1 MSDNSPSIDLGS
13 KVVYQ
18 IYIRSFCD
26 SNGDGLGDLRGITSK
41 LDYLKE
47 LGVDCIW
54 ITPFF
59 ISPQN
64 DNGYDVA
71 DYRAIDP
78 IYGTMDDFDELS
90 QEAAARGIGIM
101 LDMVFN
107 HTSTDHEWFQK
118 ALSGDPRYLAYY
130 KFVDAAP
137 DATEDN
143 PGEPPTNWESKFG
156 GNAWAY
162 VPSLNKWYLHLFDK
176 SQADLNWDNPEVRA
190 QMADILRFWRAKGVN
205 AFRFDVV
212 NLISKP
218 EKWESDDTDGRH
230 FYSDGPHIHEYLQEL
245 VQQGD
250 IVGLMTV
257 GEMSS
262 TSIDNCIG
270 YSNPA
275 NHELG
280 MTFSFHHLKVD
291 YLNGDKWALMAPDI
305 NHLRNLF
312 RAWQEDMTAG
322 GGWNALF
329 WSNHDQPRPNSRF
342 GDTENFWFESSTL
355 LPTCTHLMRGTPYIY
370 QGEELGQTISDFV
383 SIDQYRDVES
393 HNYYRIL
400 QERGHS
406 PEEAFDI
413 VHERS
418 RDDGRYPMAWDGSEN
433 AGFTSGTP
441 WLGIPANHSYINA
454 ADEMADPN
462 SVRAYFKRL
471 IALRKAE
478 KVIQTGDVHF
488 LESESDKVIAYERT
502 LGDERVVVQCNFSGE
517 EQPALALEGGEVLI
531 SNYDEDAKADV
542 LRPWEA
548 TALIW
553 R

>member
-1 MSDNSPSIDLGS
+1 
-13 KVVYQ
+13 
-18 IYIRSFCD
+18 
-26 SNGDGLGDLRGITSK
+26 
-41 LDYLKE
+41 
-47 LGVDCIW
+47 
-54 ITPFF
+54 
-59 ISPQN
+59 
-64 DNGYDVA
+64 
-71 DYRAIDP
+71 
-78 IYGTMDDFDELS
+78 
-90 QEAAARGIGIM
+90 
-101 LDMVFN
+101 
-107 HTSTDHEWFQK
+107 
-118 ALSGDPRYLAYY
+118 
-130 KFVDAAP
+130 
-137 DATEDN
+137 
-143 PGEPPTNWESKFG
+143 
-156 GNAWAY
+156 
-162 VPSLNKWYLHLFDK
+162 
-176 SQADLNWDNPEVRA
+176 
-190 QMADILRFWRAKGVN
+190 
-205 AFRFDVV
+205 
-212 NLISKP
+212 
-218 EKWESDDTDGRH
+218 
-230 FYSDGPHIHEYLQEL
+230 
-245 VQQGD
+245 
-250 IVGLMTV
+250 
-257 GEMSS
+257 
-262 TSIDNCIG
+262 
-270 YSNPA
+270 
-275 NHELG
+275 
-280 MTFSFHHLKVD
+280 
-291 YLNGDKWALMAPDI
+291 
-305 NHLRNLF
+305 
-312 RAWQEDMTAG
+312 
-322 GGWNALF
+322 
-329 WSNHDQPRPNSRF
+329 
-342 GDTENFWFESSTL
+342 
-355 LPTCTHLMRGTPYIY
+355 MRGTPYIY

>member
-342 GDTENFWFESSTL
+342 GDTENYWFESSTL

-454 ADEMADPN
+454 ADEVADPN